1 MHMFP
6 ALSLWRR
13 WLVAPTLA
21 ILLMALGA
29 ASVAAADQ
37 AGSAAPTGG
46 TPSLDPTALMAAL
59 LAAGGIFCL
68 ALGLRFQIARAR
80 VGARLDAVV
89 GPSFGIVDGGV
100 YSAALRRRT
109 LQPLLAPIGPL
120 VAWLSQVVSG
130 ILPEKQIERIRGN
143 LTLAGLPYSRHLAQ
157 FLAAKAGLAVGVAL
171 LAGLYQARRGA
182 PAASVLLY
190 AVLGGV
196 LGFYLPG
203 VWLGQ
208 RMRRRR
214 EAVIKAFPDALDL
227 LTISVGAGLGFD
239 GAMLEVIQRW
249 QNSLTEEF
257 SAVLRDL
264 KLGKSRRDALRDF
277 ASRTGVEDVG
287 NFVAA
292 VIQADELGTP
302 MKEVL
307 QIQSQQMRMHRRH
320 RAEERAHKAVVKMLV
335 PMVCFIFPALFVVL
349 LGPAVPALSTA
360 LKGVAG

>member
-1 MHMFP
+1 
-6 ALSLWRR
+6 
-13 WLVAPTLA
+13 
-21 ILLMALGA
+21 
-29 ASVAAADQ
+29 
-37 AGSAAPTGG
+37 
-46 TPSLDPTALMAAL
+46 MAAL
-59 LAAGGIFCL
+59 LAAAGIFCL
-68 ALGLRFQIARAR
+68 SLGLRFQIRRAR

-89 GPSFGIVDGGV
+89 GPSFGIVEGGV
-100 YSAALRRRT
+100 YGAALRRRT
-109 LQPLLAPIGPL
+109 LQPLLAPILPL
-120 VAWLSQVVSG
+120 VAWLAQVVSG

-143 LTLAGLPYSRHLAQ
+143 LTIAGLPYSRQLAQ
-157 FLAAKAGLAVGVAL
+157 FLAAKASLALGLGL
-171 LAGLYQARRGA
+171 LAGLFRARGGA
-182 PAASVLLY
+182 PVT
-190 AVLGGV
+190 AVILFAFLGGI

-203 VWLGQ
+203 IWLGQ

-214 EAVIKAFPDALDL
+214 EAVVKALPDALDL

-249 QNSLTEEF
+249 QNPLTEEF

-307 QIQSQQMRMHRRH
+307 QIQSEQMRMHRRH
-320 RAEERAHKAVVKMLV
+320 RAEERARKAVVKMLI
-335 PMVCFIFPALFVVL
+335 PMVLFIFPALFVVL
-349 LGPAVPALSTA
+349 IGPALPMIDAT
-360 LKGVAG
+360 LKGALAR